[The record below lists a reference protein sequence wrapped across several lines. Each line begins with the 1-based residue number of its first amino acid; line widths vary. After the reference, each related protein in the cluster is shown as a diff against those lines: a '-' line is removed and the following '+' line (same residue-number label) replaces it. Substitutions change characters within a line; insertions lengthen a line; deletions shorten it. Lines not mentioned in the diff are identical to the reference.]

1 MFESKADAL
10 TEVIDGAARI
20 ALLESEGEQ
29 LRRRDTNSPHRS
41 ALPQHR
47 LFP

>member
-29 LRRRDTNSPHRS
+29 LRRRDAERTAELAAAKSS
-41 ALPQHR
+41 
-47 LFP
+47 